1 MDYGTTNAELVLEAE
16 EMKTLDPQ
24 TETLLRG
31 YTEEEWLTWY
41 NALVVIATRECKKRY
56 WRTGKDG
63 HLPEG
68 YSPETIVQEAI
79 ARLFDGRRQWNH
91 LEYPGNSPIGI
102 LRATVESIAGD
113 LVRSQE
119 HKRYAYLESAADDD
133 DDDDSEGRA
142 ERLLHRSRKNAYQ
155 LSLPPDR
162 TVYLSG
168 VLSRIEARVED
179 RADLS
184 SYLACLLRELK
195 RSQIAEELK
204 VSPDRVDELRKQFS
218 RQNRRHL
225 SGAFWRKTTSAE
237 KRGRVKRAVYYV

>member
-1 MDYGTTNAELVLEAE
+1 MDYGTTDAELALEAE
-16 EMKTLDPQ
+16 EMKTLDPE
-24 TETLLRG
+24 TEKLLHG

-142 ERLLHRSRKNAYQ
+142 ERLLHQSRKNAYQ

-184 SYLACLLRELK
+184 SYLACLRRELK

-204 VSPDRVDELRKQFS
+204 VSPDRVDELRKQFLA
-218 RQNRRHL
+218 RTDDIYQEL
-225 SGAFWRKTTSAE
+225 FGGKPQAQKKGGA
-237 KRGRVKRAVYYV
+237 

>member
-1 MDYGTTNAELVLEAE
+1 
-16 EMKTLDPQ
+16 MKTVDP
-24 TETLLRG
+24 ETARLLRG

-41 NALVVIATRECKKRY
+41 NALVVIAERECRKRY

-68 YSPETIVQEAI
+68 YSPETVAQEAI

-91 LEYPGNSPIGI
+91 LEYPGESPIGI
-102 LRATVESIAGD
+102 LRATVESIVGD

-119 HKRYAYLESAADDD
+119 HKRYAYLESAADENDEG
-133 DDDDSEGRA
+133 DSEGRA
-142 ERLLHRSRKNAYQ
+142 DRLVHRSQNNAYQ

-168 VLSRIEARVED
+168 VLSRIQERVRD

-184 SYLACLLRELK
+184 SYLACLLREFK
-195 RSQIAEELK
+195 RSQIADELK
-204 VSPDRVDELRKQFS
+204 VSPDRVDELRKQFLA
-218 RQNRRHL
+218 RTDDIYQELFGGKQRVQKKG
-225 SGAFWRKTTSAE
+225 GA
-237 KRGRVKRAVYYV
+237 